1 MIAPRYSIR
10 KAAQLLGINRKTLR
24 RWLEVDLGFR
34 MPRVKQ
40 GSKILLTEKDIEA
53 VLRRH
58 SPSVDWN
65 LLRRSN
71 VA

>member
-1 MIAPRYSIR
+1 MIEQRYSIR
-10 KAAQLLGINRKTLR
+10 KAAQLLGVNRKTLR

-34 MPRVKQ
+34 MPKVAQ
-40 GSKILLTEKDIEA
+40 GSKILLSEKDIEA
-53 VLRRH
+53 VLRKH

-65 LLRRSN
+65 LLRRSH